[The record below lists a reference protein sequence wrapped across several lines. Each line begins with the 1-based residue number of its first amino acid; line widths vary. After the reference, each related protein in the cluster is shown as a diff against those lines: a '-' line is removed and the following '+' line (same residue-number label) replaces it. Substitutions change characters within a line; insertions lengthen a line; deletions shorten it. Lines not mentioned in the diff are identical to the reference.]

1 MPRDAVP
8 TSFTCIQANLRHSHA
23 ASASFS
29 QLLLDLN
36 IDVALVQEP
45 YAAPGRCDTSS
56 RPSID
61 YLPEDYES
69 FHNLGAD
76 HLYGAAIFA
85 RRSLRASIIQTFSS
99 SHAVCVR
106 ISSRDSQLIFASVY
120 LRPSTTSINSS
131 LSTIFT
137 ACSPLQYAVM
147 GIYANARSPLWNSRQ
162 LDNKGRELEGLL
174 SGSVLGL
181 ANRPLNDL
189 KFIPP
194 STSFIDVTLHGCCTD
209 VMDWRFLDLPSLSDH
224 PLIYFRSCTAGG
236 RGQLTNSTSAPT
248 IPPRQKRIHLPP
260 AQSICVERYTTAL
273 NDALHTPPSL
283 VNKEDIDHCVKSLET
298 NIQSSARRFGYYSR
312 ERKELKK
319 KMPWWTK
326 DLWGLRNRLR
336 NAYNRACDGLK
347 DGIRTPAVN
356 AYRTLKSEYQREL
369 RRAELASFKSFSAD
383 LSNDLSA
390 ALKAIKEESQPSIT
404 FPTKLMVQGTELT
417 NPTEILTAF
426 GHHFFPADP
435 TTGDIHLATIHA
447 ATTALLQTGDT
458 PPAVTDQEVTDAI
471 SSLKLSS
478 SPGSDGI
485 KAELVQLGPSAVT
498 TRLRTI
504 FDACL
509 TTGHFPT
516 TWKHA
521 TVSIVPKP
529 NKPDYSSPS
538 SYRPI
543 SVVNCGSKIFELTI
557 LSRLRWISEG
567 DQWFSSHQHGFLR
580 GRSTETAAHELVS
593 FIERALGRKE
603 ITAAALIDIKSAFD
617 SAWRRAIIAALAAKG
632 CPTYLIRII
641 DRFLSRRTATLTAN
655 GFSIEIMIDT
665 GCPQGSVFSAF
676 LWIVLIDPALRL
688 NISFEFCL
696 LAYADDVTAIVA
708 HRDPRIATA
717 RLQQICLAFAEWA
730 ESVKL
735 VINIMKTVFILFARC
750 HRSSLEGIYLDL
762 CGQRFSPALNAKFLG
777 LLLDWRL

>member
-1 MPRDAVP
+1 MADCVAPPTDPNKESKSTPNPRESRKRARVTSSPPAGSEIEKRMKQTSHPHSDAVLVTLPMSTAGFSADLPTDINQLKENLDSLDEQTLRLRARDLADAADYYRGIALHDSAELAATKARFDEYRIRFADKIFEAIPTNSANVRAAGSASGPEQVTIVATVQEDKMGEKITTEMIDKILGAKKNGPVPQTIQRKDNLVYMSFADAVQSGKAKAILESNPAGSSLFQVVNSRKRLFPAVARSVDLVDLEELRRDLILRNGSLCNSLEEVRPLFRGRDGTVGHVRLLFASAAERDELVRRGRIYAGGRRIVVTAVEWNKEVRRCDAVP

-137 ACSPLQYAVM
+137 ACSPLQYAIK
-147 GIYANARSPLWNSRQ
+147 GKDANARSPLWNSRQ

-174 SGSVLGL
+174 GL
-181 ANRPLNDL
+181 ANRPLNDF

-194 STSFIDVTLHGCCTD
+194 GTSFIDVTLHGCCTD

-356 AYRTLKSEYQREL
+356 AYRTLKAEYQREL

-404 FPTKLMVQGTELT
+404 FPTKL
-417 NPTEILTAF
+417 
-426 GHHFFPADP
+426 
-435 TTGDIHLATIHA
+435 
-447 ATTALLQTGDT
+447 
-458 PPAVTDQEVTDAI
+458 
-471 SSLKLSS
+471 
-478 SPGSDGI
+478 
-485 KAELVQLGPSAVT
+485 
-498 TRLRTI
+498 
-504 FDACL
+504 
-509 TTGHFPT
+509 
-516 TWKHA
+516 
-521 TVSIVPKP
+521 KP
-529 NKPDYSSPS
+529 N
-538 SYRPI
+538 
-543 SVVNCGSKIFELTI
+543 LT
-557 LSRLRWISEG
+557 
-567 DQWFSSHQHGFLR
+567 
-580 GRSTETAAHELVS
+580 
-593 FIERALGRKE
+593 
-603 ITAAALIDIKSAFD
+603 
-617 SAWRRAIIAALAAKG
+617 
-632 CPTYLIRII
+632 
-641 DRFLSRRTATLTAN
+641 
-655 GFSIEIMIDT
+655 
-665 GCPQGSVFSAF
+665 
-676 LWIVLIDPALRL
+676 
-688 NISFEFCL
+688 
-696 LAYADDVTAIVA
+696 
-708 HRDPRIATA
+708 
-717 RLQQICLAFAEWA
+717 
-730 ESVKL
+730 
-735 VINIMKTVFILFARC
+735 
-750 HRSSLEGIYLDL
+750 
-762 CGQRFSPALNAKFLG
+762 
-777 LLLDWRL
+777 